1 MRARVYYR
9 LDGQTWT
16 IIDGSEVK
24 FLSQFDRA
32 DAGEAGN
39 REATHI
45 TGMKM
50 YSMSLPEEIM
60 DKESVAL
67 KIEQTDIK
75 TFGKTLRI
83 GSITIKYNK

>member
-1 MRARVYYR
+1 M
-9 LDGQTWT
+9 
-16 IIDGSEVK
+16 
-24 FLSQFDRA
+24 F
-32 DAGEAGN
+32 
-39 REATHI
+39 EATHV

-50 YSMSLPEEIM
+50 YSISLPQEIM